1 MFISYIR
8 TIILYVLLI
17 AAVRLMGKRQLG
29 ELEPTE
35 FVVAILIADL
45 ASVPMQDIGIPLFAG
60 VIPILTVLSI
70 ELIFSVLSVRFRP
83 VRKFLSGN
91 PVMLMENGQILV
103 QNLMETRL
111 TVDELIQ
118 HLRAQ
123 GILDLSTVQYALME
137 VDGKISAILDPKYQP
152 PTAQD
157 LQLHVDAAEMP
168 VAVISDGVILDDQLE
183 ASGRNRAWL
192 DKQLRHFGCTAEEVF
207 LLTATKSGKLYLC
220 RQEVD
225 A

>member
-83 VRKFLSGN
+83 VRKFLSGS

-111 TVDELIQ
+111 TVDELRRHGLQSCHIAPLIRVYSCGELSPAPCR
-118 HLRAQ
+118 LRYTS
-123 GILDLSTVQYALME
+123 STNA
-137 VDGKISAILDPKYQP
+137 
-152 PTAQD
+152 
-157 LQLHVDAAEMP
+157 
-168 VAVISDGVILDDQLE
+168 
-183 ASGRNRAWL
+183 
-192 DKQLRHFGCTAEEVF
+192 
-207 LLTATKSGKLYLC
+207 
-220 RQEVD
+220 
-225 A
+225 

>member
-91 PVMLMENGQILV
+91 PVMLMENG
-103 QNLMETRL
+103 
-111 TVDELIQ
+111 
-118 HLRAQ
+118 
-123 GILDLSTVQYALME
+123 
-137 VDGKISAILDPKYQP
+137 
-152 PTAQD
+152 
-157 LQLHVDAAEMP
+157 
-168 VAVISDGVILDDQLE
+168 
-183 ASGRNRAWL
+183 
-192 DKQLRHFGCTAEEVF
+192 
-207 LLTATKSGKLYLC
+207 
-220 RQEVD
+220 
-225 A
+225 